1 MDFVQ
6 CVGSFK
12 NMECISVIAVNFK
25 KVEIELKYLRR
36 IRK

>member
-12 NMECISVIAVNFK
+12 NIECISVIGVNFK
-25 KVEIELKYLRR
+25 KVKIELR
-36 IRK
+36 